1 MGQSVLGQELL
12 GVPEAARA
20 VAGLGQQHRGGLV
33 DLPDGLQHAFQ
44 VDGAGG
50 GDEQHESA
58 ASTAASTRSVC
69 KGGVSISTHSSS
81 AGAATVN
88 RLTTLHPKG
97 SWAAG
102 R

>member
-50 GDEQHESA
+50 GDEQHEVG
-58 ASTAASTRSVC
+58 RVHRRLHQIGLQGRRVDQHPFLL
-69 KGGVSISTHSSS
+69 GGRGDGEPVDD
-81 AGAATVN
+81 
-88 RLTTLHPKG
+88 LHPEG
-97 SWAAG
+97 QWAAG